1 MTTQQSIP
9 SSSLANAN
17 LYVDAIYQGGRKGN
31 ASDDPLHV
39 LMGVSNSGGFRYRG
53 KLGALDLLVLTSSL
67 LEPDWP
73 DSLDKETGVFTYFG
87 DNRRPGRALYDTP
100 RFGNEILRSIF
111 EMAHAGNEA
120 RRSVPPIFLFS
131 NTGEWRD
138 VRFLGLAVPGTP
150 YAQTSEDLVAV
161 WKTIAARRFQNYRA
175 RFTVLDTS
183 VISRAWIEDLIRGHR
198 ESPHAPA
205 SWIRWIKGSLP
216 TALVAPRTIRHRSK
230 AEQLPSE
237 ANEVAII
244 RTVHSHF
251 ARNAH
256 GFEHCAASLCR
267 FLLPNITSLDI
278 TRPSRDG
285 GRDGVGILRIGA
297 GEASITIDFAMEAK
311 CYGMR
316 ACVGV
321 RDLSRLI
328 SRLRHRQFGIL
339 VTTSYVEAQ
348 AYKEIKDDG
357 HPIIIVAA
365 ADIVD
370 LLRAN
375 GYVDTTSVAVWLD
388 REFPA
393 ALSS

>member
-1 MTTQQSIP
+1 
-9 SSSLANAN
+9 
-17 LYVDAIYQGGRKGN
+17 
-31 ASDDPLHV
+31 
-39 LMGVSNSGGFRYRG
+39 
-53 KLGALDLLVLTSSL
+53 
-67 LEPDWP
+67 
-73 DSLDKETGVFTYFG
+73 
-87 DNRRPGRALYDTP
+87 
-100 RFGNEILRSIF
+100 
-111 EMAHAGNEA
+111 
-120 RRSVPPIFLFS
+120 
-131 NTGEWRD
+131 
-138 VRFLGLAVPGTP
+138 
-150 YAQTSEDLVAV
+150 
-161 WKTIAARRFQNYRA
+161 
-175 RFTVLDTS
+175 
-183 VISRAWIEDLIRGHR
+183 
-198 ESPHAPA
+198 
-205 SWIRWIKGSLP
+205 
-216 TALVAPRTIRHRSK
+216 
-230 AEQLPSE
+230 
-237 ANEVAII
+237 
-244 RTVHSHF
+244 
-251 ARNAH
+251 
-256 GFEHCAASLCR
+256 
-267 FLLPNITSLDI
+267 LDI